1 MFAAVLRRTGPE
13 TAAYASPVFGFN
25 GELVGALSVSGPS
38 HRIEQLGAERIVPV
52 LFKYAREFTHLMGG
66 NIAAPAFIGWRPR
79 TSRS

>member
-1 MFAAVLRRTGPE
+1 M
-13 TAAYASPVFGFN
+13 FGFN

-52 LFKYAREFTHLMGG
+52 LFKYARKFTHLMGA